1 MQKKLKEKKILIVG
15 GSSGLGVHI
24 TNMYLNKNFDVS
36 IICRSKN
43 KNFPKNLKQ
52 YVCDVTNNVKLK
64 KTLKII
70 QKDQNSFDIIIHNVG
85 GSQKVFNYQVKS
97 DEYFKVWNANLGY
110 AIEINN
116 FFIPSMIKKNWGR
129 IIHISSSAAY
139 NYSAPVAYSSAKSA
153 LNTYVSSLARKL
165 IKNKIVISSV
175 CPGPIELPERFMTI
189 AQNKKNKFW
198 REYKKYHLPI
208 GRLAKPEEISSVI
221 YFLSSDKASYCSGA
235 IWNVDGSEY

>member
-1 MQKKLKEKKILIVG
+1 M
-15 GSSGLGVHI
+15 
-24 TNMYLNKNFDVS
+24 
-36 IICRSKN
+36 
-43 KNFPKNLKQ
+43 
-52 YVCDVTNNVKLK
+52 
-64 KTLKII
+64 
-70 QKDQNSFDIIIHNVG
+70 
-85 GSQKVFNYQVKS
+85 
-97 DEYFKVWNANLGY
+97 
-110 AIEINN
+110 
-116 FFIPSMIKKNWGR
+116 
-129 IIHISSSAAY
+129 
-139 NYSAPVAYSSAKSA
+139 
-153 LNTYVSSLARKL
+153 